1 MMRLNNRHELLTKFE
16 MRGISVSVVSEVKPN
31 YVPESVN

>member
-1 MMRLNNRHELLTKFE
+1 MMRLNNRHEQLTKFE

-31 YVPESVN
+31 YVPESEN